1 MIINIKFKYKINL
14 VSLMNLGWKDK
25 GKIREII
32 KYVTFNNIDEAEKRV
47 TNFGFKIHNVGET
60 NNEFW

>member
-1 MIINIKFKYKINL
+1 MIINIKFKYKTNL

-25 GKIREII
+25 GKIGEII
-32 KYVTFNNIDEAEKRV
+32 KYVTFNDIDEAEKRV
-47 TNFGFKIHNVGET
+47 TNFGFKIHNVSET

>member
-1 MIINIKFKYKINL
+1 MIINIKFKYKTNL

-32 KYVTFNNIDEAEKRV
+32 KYVTFNDIDEAEKRV
-47 TNFGFKIHNVGET
+47 TNFGFKIHNVSET